1 MTEAMCLVQT
11 REGLVRALGGL
22 CFKKN
27 FENLSYYCYYKYI
40 KLFIL
45 YYHKKEPG
53 FFQLQGIVF
62 VSLIIVFFRSRIG
75 KWNLLFNDFEWF
87 GFLDD
92 MTKLFAD

>member
-1 MTEAMCLVQT
+1 M
-11 REGLVRALGGL
+11 
-22 CFKKN
+22 
-27 FENLSYYCYYKYI
+27 FENLSYYCYYVHI

-75 KWNLLFNDFEWF
+75 NGIFYLMILSD
-87 GFLDD
+87 LDS
-92 MTKLFAD
+92 LG